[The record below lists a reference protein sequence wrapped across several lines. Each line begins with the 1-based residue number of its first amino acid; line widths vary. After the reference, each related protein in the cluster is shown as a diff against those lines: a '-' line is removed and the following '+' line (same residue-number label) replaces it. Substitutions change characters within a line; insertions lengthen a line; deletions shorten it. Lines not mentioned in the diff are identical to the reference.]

1 MSNTPG
7 YIALIRSGNCLMAG
21 VSAAIG
27 TLIASL
33 ALNMLFPVDAMYVFV
48 AVFLITGAGNTIND
62 VFDSEIDRINKPHR
76 PIPSGTV
83 IRKNALYFSIVLFA
97 VGILVASFIRHPES
111 GMPIAFYIAVI
122 NSAILI
128 EYARTLK
135 RTPFFGNLAVGYLTG
150 STFLF
155 GGAVFGVAGL
165 WAVGVLFMLSMFATL
180 GREIVKDIEDIEG
193 DKAMGADTLPIRI
206 GARKSA
212 YAAAFFGIVAML
224 LSPLPFMMNMVSLGY
239 ILIVGVADAVF
250 LVAIIHMLHNND
262 PAASSRYFKTAMM
275 IALLAFVIGVVA

>member
-1 MSNTPG
+1 MSG
-7 YIALIRSGNCLMAG
+7 YITLIRSGNCLMAG

-27 TLIASL
+27 TLIASFT
-33 ALNMLFPVDAMYVFV
+33 LNMLFPADALYVFV
-48 AVFLITGAGNTIND
+48 AVFFITGAGNTIND
-62 VFDSEIDRINKPHR
+62 VFDAEIDKINKPHR
-76 PIPSGTV
+76 PIPSGA
-83 IRKNALYFSIVLFA
+83 IRKKDALYFSILLFVA
-97 VGILVASFIRHPES
+97 GILTASFIRPPEAEL
-111 GMPIAFYIAVI
+111 PIALYIAAI
-122 NSAILI
+122 NSLILI

-155 GGAVFGVAGL
+155 GGAVFGIVGL
-165 WAVGVLFMLSMFATL
+165 WSVGVLFMLSMFATL

-193 DKAMGADTLPIRI
+193 DKTVGADTLPIRI

-212 YAAAFFGIVAML
+212 YAAAFFGMVAML

-250 LVAIIHMLHNND
+250 IVAIIHMLHNND
-262 PAASSRYFKTAMM
+262 PVASSRYFKIAMM
-275 IALLAFVIGVVA
+275 VALLAFVIGVVT

>member
-1 MSNTPG
+1 MPG
-7 YIALIRSGNCLMAG
+7 YITLIRSGNCLMAG

-33 ALNMLFPVDAMYVFV
+33 TLNMLFPVDALYVFV
-48 AVFLITGAGNTIND
+48 AVFFITGAGNTIND
-62 VFDSEIDRINKPHR
+62 VFDAEIDKINKPHR
-76 PIPSGTV
+76 PIPSGA
-83 IRKNALYFSIVLFA
+83 IRKNDALYFSILLFVA
-97 VGILVASFIRHPES
+97 GILTAAFIRPPETEL
-111 GMPIAFYIAVI
+111 PIALYIAAI
-122 NSAILI
+122 NSVILI

-135 RTPFFGNLAVGYLTG
+135 RTPFLGNLAVGYLTG

-155 GGAVFGVAGL
+155 GGAVFGVGGL
-165 WAVGVLFMLSMFATL
+165 WSVGILFTLSMFATL

-212 YAAAFFGIVAML
+212 YVAAFFGMAAML

-239 ILIVGVADAVF
+239 ILIVGVADAIF
-250 LVAIIHMLHNND
+250 IVAIVHMLHNND
-262 PAASSRYFKTAMM
+262 PVASSRYFKIAMM
-275 IALLAFVIGVVA
+275 VALLAFVIGVVT

>member
-1 MSNTPG
+1 MPG
-7 YIALIRSGNCLMAG
+7 YITLIRSGNCLMAG
-21 VSAAIG
+21 ISAVIG

-33 ALNMLFPVDAMYVFV
+33 TLGMSFPVDAVYIFA
-48 AVFLITGAGNTIND
+48 AVFLITGAGNSIND
-62 VFDSEIDRINKPHR
+62 VFDAEIDRINKPHR
-76 PIPSGTV
+76 PIPSGA
-83 IRKNALYFSIVLFA
+83 IGKKDALYFSIILFVA
-97 VGILVASFIRHPES
+97 GILAASFIRSPEAEP
-111 GMPIAFYIAVI
+111 PIALYIAAI
-122 NSAILI
+122 NSVILI

-165 WAVGVLFMLSMFATL
+165 LSVGILFTLSMFATL

-212 YAAAFFGIVAML
+212 YIAAFFGIAAML
-224 LSPLPFMMNMVSLGY
+224 LSPLPYMMNMVSLGY

-250 LVAIIHMLHNND
+250 IVAIIHMLHNND
-262 PAASSRYFKTAMM
+262 PVASSRYFKIAMM
-275 IALLAFVIGVVA
+275 VALLAFVIGVVT